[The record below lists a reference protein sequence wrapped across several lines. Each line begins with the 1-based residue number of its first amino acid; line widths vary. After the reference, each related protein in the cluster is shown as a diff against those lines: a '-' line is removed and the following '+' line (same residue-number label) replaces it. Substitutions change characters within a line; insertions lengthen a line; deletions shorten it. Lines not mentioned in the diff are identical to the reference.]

1 MEEVYQGPAT
11 GLRET
16 GRDMGWDGG
25 GSGEMDYVLGVR
37 IQTSR
42 LCVCVCVCG
51 GGGGGGGG
59 IESESGRKT
68 SRRDQKETQAGR
80 RRHRQVH

>member
-51 GGGGGGGG
+51 GGGGGGG